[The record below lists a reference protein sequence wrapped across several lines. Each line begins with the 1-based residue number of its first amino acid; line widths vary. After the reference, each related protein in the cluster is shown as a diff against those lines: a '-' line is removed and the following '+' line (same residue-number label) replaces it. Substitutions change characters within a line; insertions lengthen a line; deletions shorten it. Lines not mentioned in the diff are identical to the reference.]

1 MNLKGLTEL
10 VIIQLTSIVHE
21 AATISLEEI
30 ELLARNK
37 QIFEHFNNI
46 RCENLLKGIS
56 PDLIES
62 MSEKLQNETLLH
74 PYDTKKKLHIY
85 NNGYLAL
92 ISVVTLMLIGDQI

>member
-10 VIIQLTSIVHE
+10 LIIQLTSIVDE
-21 AATISLEEI
+21 GGTISLDEI

-74 PYDTKKKLHIY
+74 PYDTKKKL
-85 NNGYLAL
+85 
-92 ISVVTLMLIGDQI
+92 QI